1 MNFKFRIQK
10 LGHLCF
16 LAVFILIISAS
27 LVFPKTANAS
37 SASLGIY
44 PPLTQIEVSAPTLIS
59 APIIIK
65 NYSEETILLD
75 INFRPFTASSYAN
88 GEVIFPENNISEK
101 NSFLQRISI
110 LDGSEKIK
118 EIILAPKQ
126 QKNLILQI
134 DLKEEQNI
142 QDQYFSVV
150 FTSKK
155 TEADNNLESNQTFVS
170 IGISSNVILSASKK
184 EKAKAFIEE
193 FSTSLFIDRGP
204 VFFKAR
210 VKNTGEQV
218 INTKGAIYIKNVF
231 NQTVGKVDLPN
242 TTILAGTDRIISTGT
257 DFPFIKWGEGF
268 ILGPYE
274 ASIRLSLWENGSVLV
289 EKTKFFAFP
298 AQLFIGLFITLVI
311 VFLIVNRIR
320 SHF

>member
-1 MNFKFRIQK
+1 MNFQFRIQK

-16 LAVFILIISAS
+16 LVIFIPIISAS
-27 LVFPKTANAS
+27 LVFPKTANAAS
-37 SASLGIY
+37 VSLGVY
-44 PPLTQIEVSAPTLIS
+44 PPLTQIEINSPALLN

-65 NYSEETILLD
+65 NYSEETMLLD
-75 INFRPFTASSYAN
+75 INFKPFTASSYAN
-88 GEVIFPENNISEK
+88 GEIIFPENNPSEK

-110 LDGSEKIK
+110 LDGNEKIK

-126 QKNLILQI
+126 QKNLLLEI

-142 QDQYFSVV
+142 QDHYFSVI

-170 IGISSNVILSASKK
+170 IGISSNVILSANKK
-184 EKAKAFIEE
+184 EKARAIIEE
-193 FSTSLFIDRGP
+193 FSTAPFIDSGP
-204 VFFKAR
+204 VLFKAR

-218 INTKGAIYIKNVF
+218 INAKGAIYIKNVF

-242 TTILAGTDRIISTGT
+242 TTILAGTDRIISAGK

-274 ASIRLSLWENGSVLV
+274 VSIRLTLWENGPILV
-289 EKTKFFAFP
+289 EKVKLFAFP
-298 AQLFIGLFITLVI
+298 AQLFIGLFITLAI
-311 VFLIVNRIR
+311 VLLIINRVR
-320 SHF
+320 SRL